1 MNQNITPI
9 ALKFHRLTELA
20 IRNGGLWC
28 WAGNNTEK
36 AIAKIIS
43 AEAGVPFRDVVE
55 ALTLTRPNWHDEIQY
70 RMTRTKVVWDDDLG
84 YWRYRFHISD
94 VARIAVKKSLP

>member
-1 MNQNITPI
+1 MNNNITPI
-9 ALKFHRLTELA
+9 AQKFHRLTELA

-36 AIAKIIS
+36 TIAKII
-43 AEAGVPFRDVVE
+43 ATETGVPFRTVIE
-55 ALTLTRPNWHDEIQY
+55 TLNMTRPNWHDEIQY
-70 RMTRTKVVWDDDLG
+70 RMTRTKLVYDHDLG

-94 VARIAVKKSLP
+94 IARVAVKSILS